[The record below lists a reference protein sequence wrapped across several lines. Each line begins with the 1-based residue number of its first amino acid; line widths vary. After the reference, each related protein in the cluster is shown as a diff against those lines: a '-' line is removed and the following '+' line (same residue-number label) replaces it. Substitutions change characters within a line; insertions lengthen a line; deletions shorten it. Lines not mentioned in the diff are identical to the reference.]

1 MPTPARR
8 GAPPAPAEPAGGA
21 ASLSPSRLAHPF
33 AEPLGRSPM
42 RALRDA
48 RLPHAARLLEATELS
63 VERVAAASGFAD
75 PFHFGRAFRQ
85 RYGSPLGRLS
95 DRPRTQRSLNSGQK
109 GDGTLPE
116 FPP

>member
-1 MPTPARR
+1 M
-8 GAPPAPAEPAGGA
+8 
-21 ASLSPSRLAHPF
+21 SLSPSRLAHLV

-48 RLPHAARLLEATELS
+48 GLPHAARLLEATELS

-75 PFHFGRAFRQ
+75 PFPFGRAFRQ
-85 RYGSPLGRLS
+85 RYGSPLGRLP

-109 GDGTLPE
+109 GTGRYPNSRRRANRLTFRQLHGPRMNCGK
-116 FPP
+116 